1 MTKSELISKVAE
13 NTGVEKKNAEKVVN
27 AVFDTISAALE
38 NGEKVQIMGFGA
50 FEVKERAA
58 HIGHHPTTG
67 ASIEIAASKSPVFK
81 AGKTL
86 RDSVR

>member
-1 MTKSELISKVAE
+1 MTKSELIAKVAE
-13 NTGVEKKNAEKVVN
+13 NAGIEKKAAEKAVN

-38 NGEKVQIMGFGA
+38 NGEKVQILGFGTV
-50 FEVKERAA
+50 EVKERAA
-58 HIGHHPTTG
+58 HTGRHPTTG
-67 ASIEIAASKSPVFK
+67 EAIEIAASKSPVFK